1 MASVPDQL
9 TLKRHRDLV
18 GRERRPY
25 IRWLL
30 LALIGLVLLLG
41 LANVFGQKPHTD
53 TAAADGVELEVYSP
67 EHLRSGLFFMSRFT
81 IRAEREL
88 EAATLLLD
96 PGWLEGITLNTLV
109 PSPVGEANRDGR
121 IAFDLGRVPRRH
133 RARLLPP
140 LPGQPDRDRAAAAGR
155 RAARR
160 RDAAPRHRPHGD
172 HLPLMDLVIRA
183 AVAFA
188 FVYLITRVIGRREL
202 SSLQPFDLILL
213 VMIGDLVQQG
223 VTQND
228 FSVTGAILVG
238 GTIALLTV
246 AVSYLSF
253 RFPRLR
259 PALDGEPVIVVE
271 DGKPIERNLRRN
283 RITLEELAAAARQS
297 QIASI
302 DDVRWGVLET
312 NGQISFIPKS

>member
-1 MASVPDQL
+1 
-9 TLKRHRDLV
+9 
-18 GRERRPY
+18 
-25 IRWLL
+25 
-30 LALIGLVLLLG
+30 
-41 LANVFGQKPHTD
+41 
-53 TAAADGVELEVYSP
+53 
-67 EHLRSGLFFMSRFT
+67 
-81 IRAEREL
+81 
-88 EAATLLLD
+88 
-96 PGWLEGITLNTLV
+96 
-109 PSPVGEANRDGR
+109 
-121 IAFDLGRVPRRH
+121 
-133 RARLLPP
+133 
-140 LPGQPDRDRAAAAGR
+140 
-155 RAARR
+155 
-160 RDAAPRHRPHGD
+160 
-172 HLPLMDLVIRA
+172 MDLVVRA

-202 SSLQPFDLILL
+202 SSMQPFDLILL

-283 RITLEELAAAARQS
+283 RITLEELAAAARQD
-297 QIASI
+297 QLASI
-302 DDVRWGVLET
+302 EDVRWGVLET
-312 NGQISFIPKS
+312 NGRISFIPKT